1 MARTNE
7 AKQSVKLIDCQNGG
21 RWVVDRRR
29 QSLDGNIYDHA
40 NRKRQVLFDGAFW
53 SEGHLGAKLAVI
65 NPGCAAVQ
73 AKQRVASRHE
83 IANAR
88 DDFDE
93 AARALSNTNERFQVD
108 GQDDGRSTEVVN
120 GACVSVYR
128 NRCRGNPFCPSHF
141 GINALDDLDPIFGD
155 PPDDG

>member
-1 MARTNE
+1 MTLIPSSAIRPTMDNWPERPRRIVVTLTFSEIRLYGAGNFQIARR
-7 AKQSVKLIDCQNGG
+7 L
-21 RWVVDRRR
+21 
-29 QSLDGNIYDHA
+29 
-40 NRKRQVLFDGAFW
+40 
-53 SEGHLGAKLAVI
+53 
-65 NPGCAAVQ
+65 P
-73 AKQRVASRHE
+73 
-83 IANAR
+83 R
-88 DDFDE
+88 DE
-93 AARALSNTNERFQVD
+93 LNKAARALSNTNERFQVD